1 MALLDVLEEMPADN
15 KNRPELEKLLKS
27 LADGVVK
34 FQDTKSGIW
43 YQVLDQPGREG
54 NYLEGTATAM
64 YVYSLLRGVRMG
76 ILDNSYLNSA
86 LTGWNGMMKHLVRTD
101 KDGTISLTNCCA
113 VAGLGGEKN
122 YRDGS
127 FEYYI
132 SEPIRDNDAKG
143 VGPFIMACLEME
155 RL

>member
-1 MALLDVLEEMPADN
+1 
-15 KNRPELEKLLKS
+15 
-27 LADGVVK
+27 
-34 FQDTKSGIW
+34 
-43 YQVLDQPGREG
+43 
-54 NYLEGTATAM
+54 M

-76 ILDNSYLNSA
+76 ILDESYLKAA
-86 LTGWNGMMKHLVRTD
+86 LTGWNGMLKQLVRQN
-101 KDGTISLTNCCA
+101 KDGSIDLTNCCA
-113 VAGLGGEKN
+113 VAGLGGDKN

-143 VGPFIMACLEME
+143 VGPFINACLEIE